1 MNKRIKKKRRKLRG
15 RTYTQYKHS
24 KRMAKSFKKW
34 VKNNVSVYSLHPIE
48 KWYIEVGSTSAPK
61 LIPRHQIEFFK

>member
-15 RTYTQYKHS
+15 RTYTQYKNL
-24 KRMAKSFKKW
+24 KRMSKPLKKW
-34 VKNNVSVYSLHPIE
+34 FKNNVSVCTLHPIE
-48 KWYIEVGSTSAPK
+48 KGYIAVGSASAPK